1 MPFYTYLMPSDPP
14 AGVYRP
20 KYPCYDFFTPLTD
33 SRPHVSSPSSVLF
46 PLLSSALLVVKR
58 CLYVATALG
67 AELAA
72 AAPLCGRTVVPR
84 LCAAYDALPPLLRTR
99 DDVTRAR
106 CASSVVP
113 RLRPCSLARHRS
125 RSLLRAHRAGA
136 APPPLFPSPMSM
148 TKQRTAQ
155 ARPPLSVNAPPLRAS
170 IISLAFG

>member
-84 LCAAYDALPPLLRTR
+84 LCAATPAPHARRRDA
-99 DDVTRAR
+99 RAAPAPSCR
-106 CASSVVP
+106 ASAPAPS
-113 RLRPCSLARHRS
+113 RATSPCSAR
-125 RSLLRAHRAGA
+125 HRAGA
-136 APPPLFPSPMSM
+136 APPPLFPSPMPM

-155 ARPPLSVNAPPLRAS
+155 TRPPLSVHAPPPPGLHS
-170 IISLAFG
+170 LSLAFG